1 MTLERV
7 RMQINSSEVSF
18 YTDLESFRLF
28 FGIEV
33 SFRPNV
39 GVKTTIKVET
49 THERSKND
57 PSNNGVEMTRP
68 GQNDYFE
75 FTVYVELSVI

>member
-18 YTDLESFRLF
+18 YTDLESFRLL

-39 GVKTTIKVET
+39 EVKTTIKVEA
-49 THERSKND
+49 THIE
-57 PSNNGVEMTRP
+57 E
-68 GQNDYFE
+68 
-75 FTVYVELSVI
+75 